1 MGKKEEVREEV
12 KGQLESP
19 EGRMVLIPQV
29 ELSFNTIITSAHN
42 VKSKL
47 LGSPMSS
54 KQVVVAAGETARW
67 KVGDFVQINVDMFPS
82 KPGKTPK
89 HDIGTPARVVI
100 PPLYEIGTTKYL
112 YLNDRHVMWK
122 IKK

>member
-1 MGKKEEVREEV
+1 MVKETKTGEEKK
-12 KGQLESP
+12 QLKSP
-19 EGRMVLIPQV
+19 EGRMVLIPKV
-29 ELSFNTIITSAHN
+29 EVSFNTIITSAHN

-54 KQVVVAAGETARW
+54 LQVVVAAGETARW

-89 HDIGTPARVVI
+89 HDVGTPARIVI
-100 PPLYEIGTTKYL
+100 PPLYEIGSTKYL

-122 IKK
+122 LKK